1 MAYGV
6 ITTVKAPIEAYD
18 GVHAAAL
25 RRRDELGDIDGLI
38 SHVGRRTTDG
48 FQVIEVWE
56 SKERYDDF
64 TTKVFPAIV
73 AEVMGAG
80 PPPGEMGVEEFE
92 VRGLV
97 IPGTDSVQ

>member
-25 RRRDELGDIDGLI
+25 RRRDEVDGLI
-38 SHVGRRTTDG
+38 SHVGRATADG
-48 FQVIEVWE
+48 FQVVEVWE
-56 SKERYDDF
+56 SREHYDRF
-64 TTKVFPAIV
+64 TTDVFPAIV
-73 AEVMGAG
+73 AEVMGDR
-80 PPPGEMGVEEFE
+80 PPPEPPVIEEFE

-97 IPGTDSVQ
+97 IPGAGITQ